1 MGTKGTGRT
10 GSVEVRSQLQ
20 RAEWRALLAE
30 ELRLRGFHRRVLL
43 WAVAAAVCALLPIA
57 VTGGTGSPA
66 TLFASWM
73 LASIGVFW
81 LGYTVAG
88 PWLSWRRLTSAER
101 TAGWRLGARRV
112 QATRGDQRLDVQWSD
127 VRRVVL
133 GGRVVV
139 LDLGREHG
147 VLGLPRRA
155 LTPSDTAAVLGWVKG
170 AGVPA
175 VSRRAGPRLPG

>member
-1 MGTKGTGRT
+1 MGSKESGGCVDVHSELRP
-10 GSVEVRSQLQ
+10 
-20 RAEWRALLAE
+20 AEWRALVGE
-30 ELRLRGFHRRVLL
+30 ELRLRGFHRRILL
-43 WAVAAAVCALLPIA
+43 WAVAAAVGALLPVA
-57 VTGGTGSPA
+57 VTGGTDSPTTA
-66 TLFASWM
+66 FASWA

-88 PWLSWRRLTSAER
+88 PWLSWRRLSEAER

-112 QATRGDQRLDVQWSD
+112 QATRGEQRLDVQWSD

-139 LDLGREHG
+139 LDLGRDHG

-175 VSRRAGPRLPG
+175 VSRRTGPRLPG